1 MINPTHMAQVQ
12 PDRPTVSTHHL
23 TSRAKGRRTA
33 KAEPTR
39 TAKTLQSFIVLADI
53 LTTRLAM
60 PSLHHLLPAI
70 KAPLRGHEKLTQ
82 AHDTRESDERAA
94 AVWTPF
100 CSRMDAESDLVMH

>member
-1 MINPTHMAQVQ
+1 MGSPAAAATRT
-12 PDRPTVSTHHL
+12 DRPTRP
-23 TSRAKGRRTA
+23 TS
-33 KAEPTR
+33 P
-39 TAKTLQSFIVLADI
+39 
-53 LTTRLAM
+53 
-60 PSLHHLLPAI
+60 LHHLPAI